1 MRAFLDSCNYFR
13 QPDFDRS
20 SFLNLDQT
28 SIYLDPKLTR
38 TFAERGSRRV
48 EAVTA
53 GQEKTRVYVALTA
66 SAASAASAARSAAS

>member
-1 MRAFLDSCNYFR
+1 MRAFLDSCDHFI

-20 SFLNLDQT
+20 SFLNMDQT
-28 SIYLDPKLTR
+28 SIYFDPKLTH

-53 GQEKTRVYVALTA
+53 GQEKTRISVALTA
-66 SAASAASAARSAAS
+66 SAVGSLSSC